1 MNTND
6 ADLVNPVSD
15 FFDVK
20 RPPDGSVLKNNVDCD
35 FAPASLGCVYCEGE
49 RVAGLSTS
57 SVLLVW
63 DLKVQ
68 TKIRIL
74 RRMRYSPLNEPKRRR
89 LTQDEDSV
97 K

>member
-1 MNTND
+1 MSTND

-20 RPPDGSVLKNNVDCD
+20 RPPDRSVLKNNVDCD
-35 FAPASLGCVYCEGE
+35 LAPASLGCVYCEGE

-68 TKIRIL
+68 IKIRIL
-74 RRMRYSPLNEPKRRR
+74 RRMRYS
-89 LTQDEDSV
+89 S
-97 K
+97 

>member
-1 MNTND
+1 MSTND

-20 RPPDGSVLKNNVDCD
+20 RPPDGSVLKNDVDCD
-35 FAPASLGCVYCEGE
+35 LAPASLGCVYCEGE

-68 TKIRIL
+68 IKIRIL
-74 RRMRYSPLNEPKRRR
+74 RRMRYSPLNERRRRR